1 METVPNR
8 EKPMLMGK
16 GKLLVSCPRN
26 RAVFSA
32 ETMACRE
39 AGTWSNGVEV
49 GPPSNVT
56 IRVKV
61 VTNPGRPFA
70 TALGQAVPCGLH
82 GVSKAEDWESRSSR
96 KLTRPFCEE

>member
-8 EKPMLMGK
+8 EKSMLMGK

-26 RAVFSA
+26 RTLLRA
-32 ETMACRE
+32 ETMADRE
-39 AGTWSNGVEV
+39 VRTWSIGQGV

-61 VTNPGRPFA
+61 VTNPGRSFA
-70 TALGQAVPCGLH
+70 AAPGRAVPCWLY
-82 GVSKAEDWESRSSR
+82 GVLKAEDWESRSSR
-96 KLTRPFCEE
+96 K